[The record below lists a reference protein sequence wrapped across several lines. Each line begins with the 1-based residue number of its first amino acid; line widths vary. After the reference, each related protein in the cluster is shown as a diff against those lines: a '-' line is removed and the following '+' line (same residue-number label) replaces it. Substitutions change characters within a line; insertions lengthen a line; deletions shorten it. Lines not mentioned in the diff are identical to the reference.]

1 MNCFATAKF
10 VPGLTNARSSI
21 ILVQTIKKG
30 AQMNAEKE
38 KVLSRRVKKKKMRKE
53 MKGLDRT
60 RTEEGGAS
68 DEVRRKEHKG

>member
-38 KVLSRRVKKKKMRKE
+38 KVLSRRVKKKKNEERNE
-53 MKGLDRT
+53 RPGSNEDR
-60 RTEEGGAS
+60 RGRS
-68 DEVRRKEHKG
+68 QR